1 MLKMLKRNI
10 LICLYIIVFLLLS
23 ACGNKASQI
32 FDPQNGNETSGNTDL
47 PVSDTGPSTEIDPN
61 TDPIPPKEP
70 NPNAG
75 IVLGKDFIELM
86 EGETE
91 KLNATV
97 IPAYTNDSTKLT
109 FSCDSKCVLV
119 DEEGNI
125 TALKVGEATVTLTTS
140 AGLTASVRVVVTPK
154 PNPNASLTLDK
165 NDVILNVDDTLTL
178 GATYIPSFDSDDMTL
193 CWESDNKQVVTV
205 DANGKLKALNV
216 GQSTIT
222 CTSAD
227 GNFSDSCT
235 VTVKLMWKN
244 YAFAFKTDLSSYEW
258 VMNPESDAYVF
269 LVNKDNPLAKNFAP
283 DDLVDIRDTRTDRAK
298 QKMRKIAEAALHA
311 LYLEA
316 EANGFLYVHKQLYS
330 DGYYYNNVLSVTS
343 AYRTYAQQE
352 YNFNNK
358 VNSILKENPSYSK
371 AQAEA
376 IAATTINR
384 PGTSE
389 HQSGL
394 CVDMHNYRYAEKEIA
409 KEFGESV
416 AGKWLAENCYK
427 FGFILRYEEDKTD
440 ITGIAYESWH
450 FRYVGRYHATR
461 MHELDM
467 CLEEYTVYLEKMG
480 YEFDLTE

>member
-1 MLKMLKRNI
+1 MLKTLKHN
-10 LICLYIIVFLLLS
+10 LLFGLCFVLLLLC
-23 ACGNKASQI
+23 ACGSKSAQTFI
-32 FDPQNGNETSGNTDL
+32 PDDGGTTHGGTDA
-47 PVSDTGPSTEIDPN
+47 PVSSATSDYGSTEPF
-61 TDPIPPKEP
+61 PKDDP

-75 IVLGKDFIELM
+75 IFPMRSQYDLVEGDRVRIEADVVPVYTTDSTILQYTCDSDCITVDAN
-86 EGETE
+86 GYVTAH
-91 KLNATV
+91 KKGSATV
-97 IPAYTNDSTKLT
+97 SISTH
-109 FSCDSKCVLV
+109 S
-119 DEEGNI
+119 G
-125 TALKVGEATVTLTTS
+125 LKATVQITIS
-140 AGLTASVRVVVTPK
+140 QKA
-154 PNPNASLTLDK
+154 NPNASLVIDK
-165 NDVILNVDDTLTL
+165 KDITLNVDDMETLQ
-178 GATYIPSFDSDDMTL
+178 ATYIPKFETDDLTL
-193 CWESDNKQVVTV
+193 RWESDNPEVVSV
-205 DANGKLKALNV
+205 DANGKLSANSA
-216 GQSTIT
+216 GQSTIV
-222 CTSAD
+222 CRSAD
-227 GNFSDSCT
+227 GGFSATCS

-244 YAFAFKTDLSSYEW
+244 YSFAFKTDLSAYEW
-258 VMNPESDAYVF
+258 AMNPESDAYVF
-269 LVNKDNPLAKNFAP
+269 LVNKDNPLDKNYSP
-283 DDLVDIRDTRTDRAK
+283 NDLVDIRDTRTDRAK

-316 EANGFLYVHKQLYS
+316 KENGILYVNKQLYS

-358 VNSILKENPSYSK
+358 VNSIRKENPSLTIQE
-371 AQAEA
+371 AQA
-376 IAATTINR
+376 IAATTISR

-394 CVDMHNYRYAEKEIA
+394 CVDMHNYRYAEKEIS

-467 CLEEYTVYLEKMG
+467 CLEEYTVYLNEMG
-480 YEFDLTE
+480 YEFDLAE